1 MPLIRSKAVVLSGFR
16 YGETSKIITLFTE
29 TSGKFAAVVKG
40 VRNSKS
46 KSGAVFENMNLIEV
60 ILNRKDNRDLQ
71 IISKAECINPFFHI
85 KSDFDKLSTAYR
97 MIELTSKTTC
107 DYDPNFGIFN
117 LLSES
122 MKKLEEISSG
132 METLYLYFQ
141 IHLALHIGIDPLGKN
156 SNENSFQVKEEFR
169 LPDKP
174 NLRINDYQKGILL
187 TVSDCELD
195 MINIIKTDAEAIKC
209 LQEVYNMHFLMN
221 LQKFG
226 YLKSHKIFEQLKK

>member
-1 MPLIRSKAVVLSGFR
+1 MRSKAVVLSGFR

-46 KSGAVFENMNLIEV
+46 KYGAVFENMNLIEV
-60 ILNRKDNRDLQ
+60 ILNKKDNRDLQ

-85 KSDFDKLSTAYR
+85 KSDFDKLSAAYR
-97 MIELTSKTTC
+97 MVELTSKTTY
-107 DYDPNFGIFN
+107 DYDPNYGVFC

-122 MKKLEEISSG
+122 MKKLEEISAG

-141 IHLALHIGIDPLGKN
+141 IHLALHLGIDPLGIN
-156 SNENSFQVKEEFR
+156 STENSLQVNEEFR
-169 LPDKP
+169 LPYKP
-174 NLRINDYQKGILL
+174 AFRINENQRAMLL
-187 TVSDCELD
+187 AVSGCELD
-195 MINIIKTDAEAIKC
+195 MINIIKTDIDTIKC
-209 LQEVYNMHFLMN
+209 LQEVYNMHFMMN